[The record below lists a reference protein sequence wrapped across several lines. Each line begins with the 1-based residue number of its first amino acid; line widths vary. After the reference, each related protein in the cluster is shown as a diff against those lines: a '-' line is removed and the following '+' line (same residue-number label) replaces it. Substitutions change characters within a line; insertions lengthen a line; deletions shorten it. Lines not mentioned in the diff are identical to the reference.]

1 MVRHN
6 RHGASRRT
14 EALARQHL
22 VTEAARIMAEDGVR
36 DYQTAKRKAAH
47 RLNLPEDKN
56 WPTNAEIE
64 TALKDH
70 LQLFHQQHSQE
81 LRALRQTA
89 VWAMELL
96 APFAPRLVG
105 EVLSGALPRFP
116 EVQLH
121 LTADSLEDVDLF
133 LSSHDIPHEL
143 EERRLRYGRERHDAV
158 PVLRFVAG
166 DTPLALYV
174 FSQRAIREAPL
185 SPVDGQPMPRATRKE
200 VAALIAADA

>member
-1 MVRHN
+1 MESV
-6 RHGASRRT
+6 T
-14 EALARQHL
+14 RQRL
-22 VTEAARIMAEDGVR
+22 IVEAARLMAEEGVR
-36 DYQTAKRKAAH
+36 DYQMAKRKAAH

-64 TALKDH
+64 VALKEH
-70 LQLFHQQHSQE
+70 LQLFHQEHRQT
-81 LRALRQTA
+81 LRALRETA
-89 VWAMELL
+89 VRAMELL
-96 APFAPRLVG
+96 APFTPRLVG

-133 LSSHDIPHEL
+133 LSSHDIPHDL
-143 EERRLRYGRERHDAV
+143 EERRLRYGHDRHDPV

-174 FSQRAIREAPL
+174 FTAQTMRETPL
-185 SPVDGQPMPRATRKE
+185 SPVDGQPMSRASQKE
-200 VAALIAADA
+200 VAALVAASA

>member
-1 MVRHN
+1 MESV
-6 RHGASRRT
+6 T
-14 EALARQHL
+14 RQRL
-22 VTEAARIMAEDGVR
+22 IVEAARLMAEEGVR
-36 DYQTAKRKAAH
+36 DYQMAKRKAAH

-64 TALKDH
+64 VALKKH
-70 LQLFHQQHSQE
+70 LQLFHQEHRQT
-81 LRALRQTA
+81 LRALRETA
-89 VWAMELL
+89 VRAMELL
-96 APFAPRLVG
+96 APFTPRLVG

-133 LSSHDIPHEL
+133 LSSHDIPHVL
-143 EERRLRYGRERHDAV
+143 EERRLRYGHDRHDPV

-174 FSQRAIREAPL
+174 FTAQTMRETPL
-185 SPVDGQPMPRATRKE
+185 SPVDGQPMSRASQKE
-200 VAALIAADA
+200 VAALVAASA